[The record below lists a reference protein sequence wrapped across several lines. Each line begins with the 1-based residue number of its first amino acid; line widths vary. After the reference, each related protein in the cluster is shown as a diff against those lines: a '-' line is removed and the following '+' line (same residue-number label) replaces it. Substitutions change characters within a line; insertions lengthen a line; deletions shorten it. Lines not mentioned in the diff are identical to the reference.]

1 MKRNTYTKPVCDVVK
16 MSTTPLLAAVSAQSL
31 KIGDPYHPDSD
42 SEEDAPYE
50 LTDADDKS
58 KWWIAE

>member
-16 MSTTPLLAAVSAQSL
+16 MNTTPLLAAVSTQSL
-31 KIGDPYHPDSD
+31 KIGDPYHPD